1 MNMQELEAPS
11 TVDTAAFFAAPPAT
25 PSELAACRATY
36 LHDTAAADK
45 FASADRDARQGGNDK
60 LAMLGAWVCGEY
72 GKAIDSAGDGLDD
85 LSKFVRGDGL
95 RELDRKQEAC
105 ELLSGCST
113 SADAVMAAAEL
124 HALTACLNFES
135 LRKALKTAK
144 VTEADKLYFQG
155 RLLEQDGEYTGA
167 ATAYSEAIAIDDAHI
182 SARSRLAYRA
192 DLHGDEE
199 EALRQYGELLTHRP
213 VPLSVLLNAGILHED
228 QGNFE
233 KACGCF
239 SAALRSNPNDK
250 RAILFFQDAHES
262 LDMYYDEDLEHRHD
276 QLMKVLRTPITD
288 FELSVRARNC
298 LASMDIRSL
307 QELVSHTELELLE
320 FKNFGET
327 SLNEIKRVLTAKN
340 LRLGMRRDDGTFLV
354 PDEFESDSG
363 FDVERELAWLG
374 PLTDEMR
381 EALELQIS
389 GLNLSVRCHRALVE
403 RLNLHRVSDILRYSE
418 EDLMSM
424 PNFGITSLEELKI
437 RLTEFD
443 LSLRSSGS
451 GNNAEF
457 EG

>member
-1 MNMQELEAPS
+1 MNMQELEAP
-11 TVDTAAFFAAPPAT
+11 TMVDTAAFFAAPPAT

-36 LHDTAAADK
+36 LYDTAAADK
-45 FASADRDARQGGNDK
+45 FAAAVREARQGGNDK

-72 GKAIDSAGDGLDD
+72 SKAIESSGNENDD
-85 LSKFVRGDGL
+85 LSKFIRGDGL
-95 RELDRKQEAC
+95 REMGQQSEAC
-105 ELLSGCST
+105 KVLEGFSA
-113 SADAVMAAAEL
+113 SADSIMAAAEL
-124 HALTACLNFES
+124 HAITATLNYDA
-135 LRKALKTAK
+135 LRKALKSAK
-144 VTEADKLYFQG
+144 VNEADKHYFEG
-155 RLLEQDGEYTGA
+155 RLMESDGDYDA
-167 ATAYSEAIAIDDAHI
+167 AADAYNEAIALDEAHVA
-182 SARSRLAYRA
+182 ARSRLAYRA
-192 DLHGDEE
+192 DLHGDED
-199 EALRQYGELLTHRP
+199 EALRQYGEMLMHRP
-213 VPLSVLLNAGILHED
+213 VPISVLLNAGILHED

-233 KACGCF
+233 KACCCF

-250 RAILFFQDAHES
+250 RALLFFQDAHES

-354 PDEFESDSG
+354 PDEFESGSD
-363 FDVERELAWLG
+363 FDAERELAWLG

-443 LSLRSSGS
+443 LSLRSNGG
-451 GNNAEF
+451 GNNTEF
-457 EG
+457 